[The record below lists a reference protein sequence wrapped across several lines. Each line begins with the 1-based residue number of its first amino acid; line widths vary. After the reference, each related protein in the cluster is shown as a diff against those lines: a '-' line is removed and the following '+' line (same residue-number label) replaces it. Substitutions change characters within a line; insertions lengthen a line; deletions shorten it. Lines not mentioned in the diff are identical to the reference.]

1 MKLTLNIPTS
11 LKEITLIQY
20 QQWLKVAKGKEM
32 SLFLQQKMIEI
43 FCKVTLKDVLNIRAT
58 DVDEITNSIEKL
70 FTDKTTFVDRFK
82 LNNKEF
88 GFIYDLDKITLGAFA
103 DVDELTEWNLM
114 HKAMGVLYR
123 PIVFTKKEKYL
134 IEDYESSTK
143 YDMRNMRLDIVFG
156 ALVFFW
162 NLKKEY
168 LNLIP
173 KFLAKGELVES
184 QPKLKDSAKNMDGLV
199 PSMHSAMEMLE
210 GLRK

>member
-1 MKLTLNIPTS
+1 MKLTLNIPTT
-11 LKEITLIQY
+11 LKEITLLQY
-20 QQWLKVAKGKEM
+20 QQWLKVAEGKEM

-58 DVDEITNSIEKL
+58 DVDEITSSIEEL
-70 FTDKTTFVDRFK
+70 FADKTTFVDRFE
-82 LNNKEF
+82 LNNKQF
-88 GFIYDLDKITLGAFA
+88 GFIYNLDKITLGEFA
-103 DVDELTEWNLM
+103 DLDKLTEWDLM

-143 YDMRNMRLDIVFG
+143 YDMRNMSLDIVFG

-168 LNLIP
+168 LNLIQ
-173 KFLAKGELVES
+173 KFLAKEEQVEYP
-184 QPKLKDSAKNMDGLV
+184 QELKDLLKNMGGLV
-199 PSMHSAMEMLE
+199 PSMHSVMGMSG
-210 GLRK
+210 GLKK

>member
-20 QQWLKVAKGKEM
+20 QQWLKVAEGKEM

-43 FCKVTLKDVLNIRAT
+43 FCKVTLKDVLNIKAT
-58 DVDEITNSIEKL
+58 DIDEITNSIGSL
-70 FTDKTTFVDRFK
+70 FNDKTTFVDRFK

-162 NLKKEY
+162 NLNKESTT
-168 LNLIP
+168 LIL
-173 KFLAKGELVES
+173 KFLASHPAAEYQQELKAL
-184 QPKLKDSAKNMDGLV
+184 QKNMDGFNQFMDSV
-199 PSMHSAMEMLE
+199 WEMSG
-210 GLRK
+210 GLTK

>member
-1 MKLTLNIPTS
+1 MKLTLSIPTS

-20 QQWLKVAKGKEM
+20 QQWLKVAEGKEM

-123 PIVFTKKEKYL
+123 PIIFTKKEKYL

-162 NLKKEY
+162 NLNKESTT
-168 LNLIP
+168 LIL
-173 KFLAKGELVES
+173 KFLASHPAAEYQQELKAL
-184 QPKLKDSAKNMDGLV
+184 QKNMDGFNQFMDSV
-199 PSMHSAMEMLE
+199 WEMSG
-210 GLRK
+210 GLTK